1 MIYLF
6 ISIILDIITSNIITT
21 TYQNIN
27 YFFPMILVSS
37 IPITYSLIKNK
48 KIFLII
54 LIILGLIYDLLYS
67 DIFLINTYYF
77 ILYYL
82 FLHVFYQN
90 RKTNYFNIILISVL
104 GFIIYDIYVFLI
116 LILLDYSY
124 FEIEYL
130 YYKIFHSFILN
141 FLYVIISIIIL
152 KSRIFSYKKHRRKV
166 KKKT

>member
-48 KIFLII
+48 KILLII

-130 YYKIFHSFILN
+130 YYKIL
-141 FLYVIISIIIL
+141 
-152 KSRIFSYKKHRRKV
+152 
-166 KKKT
+166 